1 MKNKIILIAIT
12 LLIGKSASASEKAVL
27 AGGCFWGMQEI
38 IRHIPGVEKTVVGY
52 SGGNLEKVTYGLV
65 STGSTGFAESVEI
78 TFNPKVLSYE
88 KLLTWFFRMHDPTT
102 KNQQGNDVGTQ
113 YRSAIFYNTPTQ
125 QKIARDS
132 IERVSRLKKWKNPIV
147 TEVVPYK
154 NFIKAEDNHQDYL
167 QKNPKGYTCHFLRP
181 E

>member
-1 MKNKIILIAIT
+1 
-12 LLIGKSASASEKAVL
+12 
-27 AGGCFWGMQEI
+27 
-38 IRHIPGVEKTVVGY
+38 
-52 SGGNLEKVTYGLV
+52 
-65 STGSTGFAESVEI
+65 
-78 TFNPKVLSYE
+78 
-88 KLLTWFFRMHDPTT
+88 MHDPTT

-132 IERVSRLKKWKNPIV
+132 IERISRLKKWKKPIV
-147 TEVVPYK
+147 TEVMPFK